1 MAAPPSQAP
10 AQRPRRIYRN
20 ISPGDL
26 SHYRLPLPGI
36 VSILHRISGALMFL
50 MMWLVLWL
58 LQASATDAAQFRALY
73 GNPLVKLI
81 VFVLLW
87 SILHHLCAGIR
98 YLVMDVS
105 HDATD
110 LKPGRQ
116 SATIVLVVSVLLTVI
131 IGVKLW

>member
-1 MAAPPSQAP
+1 
-10 AQRPRRIYRN
+10 
-20 ISPGDL
+20 
-26 SHYRLPLPGI
+26 
-36 VSILHRISGALMFL
+36 MFL
-50 MMWLVLWL
+50 MLWLVLWL

-87 SILHHLCAGIR
+87 SVLHHLCAGIR
-98 YLVMDVS
+98 YLVMDVN

-110 LKPGRQ
+110 LKAGRQ
-116 SATIVLVVSVLLTVI
+116 SAAIVLVVSVLLTAI